1 MLPMLL
7 GILKERI
14 QPSWKKERERPGA
27 AVKEE
32 PSEKRLHV
40 RME

>member
-1 MLPMLL
+1 LWTNHTTASALMEE
-7 GILKERI
+7 K
-14 QPSWKKERERPGA
+14 PGSDRSA
-27 AVKEE
+27 GVKEE